1 MKFRYIVIPALSVIS
16 LLYPGC
22 SRVKKTAAEEER
34 EKWLYSLNDSIASY
48 QKRIGEAT
56 VELDALHA
64 EIGNMIVNFD
74 HVSNPKLVEGYYI
87 YKGWSYRYP
96 LSSTGIVARITQDE
110 GFEIIAALSGG
121 NFNQISV
128 NAGGVEIESSVVP
141 HDQALNY
148 RTSTLNSVCFFGS
161 AADSIGNLISD
172 KANDTVMLSF
182 LNGTKT
188 GSYTISA
195 DQKEMIA
202 ATWKLYKSQ
211 SEAHHIENEIPML
224 SKRIDVCRRM
234 LEANDSI
241 NASEK

>member
-1 MKFRYIVIPALSVIS
+1 AIS
-16 LLYPGC
+16 LIYSGC
-22 SRVKKTAAEEER
+22 NRVKKTAAEEER
-34 EKWLYSLNDSIASY
+34 ERWLYSLNDSIASY

-56 VELDALHA
+56 VKLDALHT

-110 GFEIIAALSGG
+110 GFEIIAALTGAH
-121 NFNQISV
+121 FNRISV
-128 NAGGVEIESSVVP
+128 GADGMEMESAVVP

-148 RTSTLNSVCFFGS
+148 RTSALNSVCFFGS
-161 AADSIGNLISD
+161 SADSIGKLISD
-172 KANDTVMLSF
+172 KTDRTVTLSF
-182 LNGTKT
+182 FNGEKT
-188 GSYTISA
+188 GSYTVPA

-202 ATWKLYKSQ
+202 ATWNLFKSQ
-211 SEAHHIENEIPML
+211 SEAHHLENEIPML
-224 SKRIDVCRRM
+224 SRRIDVCRRM

-241 NASEK
+241 NTEQE